1 MRAIAARYS
10 RRGPSDAADDLAQD
24 MAVAALEQRRAAE
37 RPEAWLERVGRN
49 AAIDRWRGERR
60 RAALGA
66 AAGEPPVPAAHPL
79 DPEAELLAR
88 ERRAAVRRGLLAL
101 PRPQRRAALLRF
113 HCQLPFDD
121 VAARLGTE
129 TATARTRVH
138 RALAGLRA
146 RFGGLRALVFGWPA
160 SQAAVAALVLVAA
173 APPRP
178 PAAAPR
184 PSPGVAAVRIA
195 QAARSSSP
203 RPARAAE
210 ATPAAEPPAA
220 APPAPRRGRAQG
232 RAAAEAEPAVRRY
245 DFENDQVEGVLARPD
260 GTSVSVVG
268 KSAQPSLIELRWSLQ
283 PEILKSLEE
292 L

>member
-24 MAVAALEQRRAAE
+24 MAVAALEQRRAAD

-60 RAALGA
+60 RAALAPLGEPV
-66 AAGEPPVPAAHPL
+66 AAGSR

-101 PRPQRRAALLRF
+101 PRPQRQAALLRF
-113 HCQLPFDD
+113 HCELPFDD

-146 RFGGLRALVFGWPA
+146 RVSGLRALVFGWPA

-173 APPRP
+173 APQRPRAP
-178 PAAAPR
+178 EPHPTGAAP
-184 PSPGVAAVRIA
+184 AEVRIA

-203 RPARAAE
+203 RPARAVE
-210 ATPAAEPPAA
+210 ATTPAAQPLA
-220 APPAPRRGRAQG
+220 APPAPPRRARAQ
-232 RAAAEAEPAVRRY
+232 AHPAAEAEPAVRRY
-245 DFENDQVEGVLARPD
+245 DFENDEVEGRLATPD
-260 GTSVSVVG
+260 ETRDSVAVR
-268 KSAQPSLIELRWSLQ
+268 SAQPSLIELRWSLQ